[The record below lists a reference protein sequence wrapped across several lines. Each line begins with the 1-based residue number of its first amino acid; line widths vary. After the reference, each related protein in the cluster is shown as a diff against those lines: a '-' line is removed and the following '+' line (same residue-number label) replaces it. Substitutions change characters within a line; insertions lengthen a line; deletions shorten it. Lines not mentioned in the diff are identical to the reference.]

1 LLHAKTLL
9 CPSLETYQG
18 GYNQEDSGS
27 LLLVVSAG
35 LRGRH
40 FRPFVG
46 YDLFGG
52 VSLIRPQWRKLW
64 FSSLLLT
71 ALCGFA
77 YGWKEREE
85 NPPPIITKGKEPPEY
100 RLLRNGRYDEAVKG
114 ILDSIK
120 DERKD
125 YRKYQDLATVYYARA
140 AKDPANREK
149 WIDQASSYV
158 DKSVSVAPTD
168 PINQMFAAIYMDR
181 IGDASSQP
189 CVYYAKAGKYAQ
201 EAMNELQ
208 NDSIFV
214 GDEKMPTQPIRDE
227 IRKLLTSLEG
237 KTATKC
243 ANKP

>member
-1 LLHAKTLL
+1 M
-9 CPSLETYQG
+9 
-18 GYNQEDSGS
+18 
-27 LLLVVSAG
+27 
-35 LRGRH
+35 
-40 FRPFVG
+40 G

-52 VSLIRPQWRKLW
+52 VSLIRPQWHKLW
-64 FSSLLLT
+64 IISLLLT
-71 ALCGFA
+71 ALFGFA
-77 YGWKEREE
+77 YGWNQREE
-85 NPPPIITKGKEPPEY
+85 NPPHIITREKEPPEY
-100 RLLRNGRYDEAVKG
+100 RLLKKGRYDEAAKA

-125 YRKYQDLATVYYARA
+125 YRRYQDVATVYYARA

-158 DKSVSVAPTD
+158 DRSVSLAPTD
-168 PINQMFAAIYMDR
+168 PINQMLAAFYIDR

-189 CVYYAKAGKYAQ
+189 CDYYAKAGKYAQ

-227 IRKLLTSLEG
+227 IRKLLTSLDG

>member
-1 LLHAKTLL
+1 MRILEVCSL
-9 CPSLETYQG
+9 C
-18 GYNQEDSGS
+18 
-27 LLLVVSAG
+27 
-35 LRGRH
+35 
-40 FRPFVG
+40 G

-64 FSSLLLT
+64 VSSLLLT

-77 YGWKEREE
+77 YGWKERDE
-85 NPPPIITKGKEPPEY
+85 NPPPIITIEKEPPET
-100 RLLRNGRYDEAVKG
+100 RLLKKGRYDEAAKA

-125 YRKYQDLATVYYARA
+125 FRKYQDLATVYYARA

-149 WIDQASSYV
+149 WIVQASSYV
-158 DKSVSVAPTD
+158 DKSVTLAPND
-168 PINQMFAAIYMDR
+168 PINKMFAAFYIDR
-181 IGDASSQP
+181 IGDASGQP

-201 EAMNELQ
+201 EAMNGLQ
-208 NDSIFV
+208 NESIFV
-214 GDEKMPTQPIRDE
+214 GDEKMPTQPIREE

-237 KTATKC
+237 KNATKC